1 MFIRRTARSDASGF
15 TLLEVLLAL
24 VLVGLV
30 LSGVFGVADG
40 AMQLGKSMNA
50 ARVSETRISNFV
62 TQWRDYFE
70 TVPPGIVVAAGAEK
84 AARGASGNLFI
95 AGSQMPF
102 VWDQRLKTADAVEFG
117 LVRERGEKTLN
128 LVVRH
133 LKRPPKARNPDQF
146 DTIAELPILE
156 KLTKMQWQFYSP
168 EDKRWFV
175 DWDPKKRPSPPL
187 FIKLK
192 FSFLNDPREHEYTF
206 WVANDLSGQFA
217 QAPASPPVPN

>member
-1 MFIRRTARSDASGF
+1 MFIHPTARSKAAGF

-30 LSGVFGVADG
+30 LSGVLGVADG

-70 TVPPGIVVAAGAEK
+70 SVPPGIVVSAGVEK
-84 AARGASGNLFI
+84 AARGSSGNLFI
-95 AGSQMPF
+95 LGGQMPF
-102 VWDQRLKTADAVEFG
+102 VWDQRLKMADAVEFG
-117 LVRERGEKTLN
+117 LVRERGQKTLD

-133 LKRPPKARNPDQF
+133 LKRPKNARDPNQF

-156 KLTKMQWQFYSP
+156 DLTQMQWLFYSP
-168 EDKRWFV
+168 EDKDWYIN
-175 DWDPKKRPSPPL
+175 WDPQKRPVPPL

-206 WVANDLSGQFA
+206 WVANDLNGQIA
-217 QAPASPPVPN
+217 AAPQQQ

>member
-1 MFIRRTARSDASGF
+1 MSIHPTARSKASGF

-30 LSGVFGVADG
+30 LSGVLGVADG

-70 TVPPGIVVAAGAEK
+70 SVPPGILVSAGVEK
-84 AARGASGNLFI
+84 AVRGSSGNLFVL
-95 AGSQMPF
+95 GGQMPF
-102 VWDQRLKTADAVEFG
+102 VWDQRLKMADAVEFG
-117 LVRERGEKTLN
+117 LVRERGQKTLD

-133 LKRPPKARNPDQF
+133 LKRPKNARDPNQF

-156 KLTKMQWQFYSP
+156 DLTQMQWLFYSP
-168 EDKRWFV
+168 KDKDWYIN
-175 DWDPKKRPSPPL
+175 WDPEKRPAPPL

-206 WVANDLSGQFA
+206 WVANDLNGQMA
-217 QAPASPPVPN
+217 AATRQ

>member
-1 MFIRRTARSDASGF
+1 MQAGSLHHGGF

-30 LSGVFGVADG
+30 LSGVFGVSDG

-50 ARVSETRISNFV
+50 ARVNETRISNFV

-70 TVPPGIVVAAGAEK
+70 SVPPGIVVAAGAEK

-95 AGSQMPF
+95 TGSQIPF

-117 LVRERGEKTLN
+117 LVRVRGEKTLD

-133 LKRPPKARNPDQF
+133 LKRPLKARNPEQF

-156 KLTKMQWQFYSP
+156 NLTKMQWQFYSP
-168 EDKRWFV
+168 EDKKWYI
-175 DWDPKKRPSPPL
+175 DWDPKKRPTPPL
-187 FIKLK
+187 FIKLN
-192 FSFLNDPREHEYTF
+192 FSFLNDVREHEYTF
-206 WVANDLSGQFA
+206 WVANDFSGHVA
-217 QAPASPPVPN
+217 QK